1 VEGFALVVAAV
12 VLVGVVG
19 YLVGSMMRHIQD
31 ESRSSNVRKIW
42 SNFGLS
48 ISLATLFLITWV
60 AQAVVQWPVFAQEQQ
75 EHGEEA
81 RLSDYFLH
89 FSQSTLEN
97 WQSEFLQLFSFVVL
111 AALLI
116 HRGSGESKDS
126 DDRMEESL
134 KRIEKKLDEAL

>member
-1 VEGFALVVAAV
+1 MEGFALVVAAV
-12 VLVGVVG
+12 AFIGVVG
-19 YLVGSMMRHIQD
+19 YLFASMLRHMQN
-31 ESRSSNVRKIW
+31 ERRSSNVRKIW

-48 ISLATLFLITWV
+48 IALGTLFLITWA

-75 EHGEEA
+75 EHGEA
-81 RLSDYFLH
+81 AKLGDYFLH

-134 KRIEKKLDEAL
+134 KRIEKKLDQAL

>member
-1 VEGFALVVAAV
+1 
-12 VLVGVVG
+12 
-19 YLVGSMMRHIQD
+19 M
-31 ESRSSNVRKIW
+31 
-42 SNFGLS
+42 
-48 ISLATLFLITWV
+48 FLITWA

-75 EHGEEA
+75 AHGEKA
-81 RLSDYFLH
+81 RLSEYFLH

-116 HRGSGESKDS
+116 HRGSGESKDG